1 MKKRKVIK
9 NVPTKLPIQG
19 TVFYLMWFFDATDFW
34 WGVFIVV
41 FVILW
46 ALIIIAKINEQK
58 VDLNDFIDMEGPEK
72 KKESEVINF
81 SDRINNALNKEE
93 DEKN

>member
-1 MKKRKVIK
+1 
-9 NVPTKLPIQG
+9 
-19 TVFYLMWFFDATDFW
+19 
-34 WGVFIVV
+34 
-41 FVILW
+41 
-46 ALIIIAKINEQK
+46 
-58 VDLNDFIDMEGPEK
+58 MEGPEK